1 MLSRRP
7 SFSCSAPRFT
17 EEDRLQERESLS
29 DQEVLQIENDVKG
42 HNKVH
47 ETKEQ
52 LEQGVIEIQQVLAE
66 IEKKD
71 SYLEA
76 LQQVPELVNVE
87 SSPYKFLRCCSH
99 DSTKAAHRLV
109 AYWETRKKFFGEE
122 LWLKPM
128 TLEGAM
134 HRDLLI
140 VESGTLMIVR
150 ENVLNNCQD
159 NDEDNDKD
167 VRPILLYDRTK
178 ATPSIYTREALVSTL
193 HSGFSIPTSMISVFH
208 VFLT

>member
-1 MLSRRP
+1 MQSRRP

-17 EEDRLQERESLS
+17 EQDLLQERESLS
-29 DQEVLQIENDVKG
+29 DKEVLQIENDVKG
-42 HNKVH
+42 NNKVH
-47 ETKEQ
+47 ETEEQ
-52 LEQGVIEIQQVLAE
+52 LERGIIEIQQVLVG

-71 SYLEA
+71 SYLQA
-76 LQQVPELVNVE
+76 LQQVPELVNDE
-87 SSPYKFLRCCSH
+87 SSPCKFLRCCSH
-99 DSTKAAHRLV
+99 DSTQAAHRLV

-134 HRDLLI
+134 RRDSAI

-150 ENVLNNCQD
+150 ENVVSNSQGNEKD
-159 NDEDNDKD
+159 DDKD

-178 ATPSIYTREALVSTL
+178 AVSSVYSREALVRTVRFAYSCHRDIL
-193 HSGFSIPTSMISVFH
+193 F
-208 VFLT
+208 